1 MAATNAAKRGRPTLL
16 TDELRLAA
24 VEYIENYAQHEHVM
38 PSVVGMAIVLK
49 VAKST
54 LYAWADDEE
63 KDFSDTLEQCNDYQE
78 HVLLN
83 KGLTGDFNSTITKL
97 ALANHGYSD
106 KSDNTLSG
114 PGGGP
119 VEHSLFE
126 FIPVSAR
133 NDPAKN

>member
-1 MAATNAAKRGRPTLL
+1 MAATSAAKMGRPTLL

-24 VEYIENYAQHEHVM
+24 VEYINTYEKHGHIM
-38 PSVVGMAIVLK
+38 PSAVGMAIILK

-54 LYAWADDEE
+54 LYAWAADEE
-63 KDFSDTLEQCNDYQE
+63 KNFSDTLEQCNDYQE
-78 HVLLN
+78 HVLLT

-114 PGGGP
+114 PGGAP
-119 VEHSLFE
+119 IDVDMQWSVE
-126 FIPVSAR
+126 VV
-133 NDPAKN
+133 NDA